1 MAIQVS
7 CDESNGPECIPSFAI
22 GIQRTTNPAVEYPGR
37 LMGHSLE
44 IDNIIATTAME
55 GVTLDESVIDDLGKV
70 ERRERSADE
79 IVDDRISRLRSRIS
93 RV

>member
-1 MAIQVS
+1 
-7 CDESNGPECIPSFAI
+7 
-22 GIQRTTNPAVEYPGR
+22 
-37 LMGHSLE
+37 MGHSLE

-55 GVTLDESVIDDLGKV
+55 GVTLDESVIDDLDKI

-79 IVDDRISRLRSRIS
+79 IVEERVTRLRSHQS